1 MILCEDKNYISASE
15 RCNNTKFSEA
25 DEPQRL
31 PYRNCFEILDVVTE
45 DCGLWTANEKILE
58 TRWNRNLDESRLNEW
73 SWMKVKDMKKLV

>member
-1 MILCEDKNYISASE
+1 MVQSTSKLNQMILCEDKNYISASE

-45 DCGLWTANEKILE
+45 D
-58 TRWNRNLDESRLNEW
+58 
-73 SWMKVKDMKKLV
+73 LVRASVLLLSSKSLFKERRGCMLPS